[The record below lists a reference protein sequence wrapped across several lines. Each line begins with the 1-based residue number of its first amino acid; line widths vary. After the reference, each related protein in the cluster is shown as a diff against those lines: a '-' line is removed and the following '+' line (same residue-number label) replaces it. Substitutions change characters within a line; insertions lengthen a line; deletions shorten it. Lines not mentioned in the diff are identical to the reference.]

1 MRISEITCEA
11 MEHAFPGPL
20 PSGKAG
26 ITPLTW
32 GLPLF
37 PTAPLIVLPYLG
49 CGIIYAQPV

>member
-1 MRISEITCEA
+1 MCEA
-11 MEHAFPGPL
+11 MEHVFPGPL

-49 CGIIYAQPV
+49 CGSIYAQPV